1 MVKILII
8 SCVMLLAIAPVL
20 AVAQEHHTR
29 LPKQVVQHA
38 WGDIHDSF
46 WGVPLLFFASGAG
59 VTAGLAGMDDTIKE
73 KVTGHNYLGKW
84 NTISNYAGAAYTVDS
99 AAALTYV
106 GGLISKSEEWRRAGE
121 VLVESLIIAEGVTAG
136 LKYTVNRQRPNGGNY
151 SFPSGHAARTFCAAS
166 ALTTM
171 YGWWG
176 VPAFV
181 AAGAI
186 SASRITSD
194 SHYFTDVLFGAV
206 LGSTIGYGTAHFHK
220 KGKPLLFTVLPMATA
235 AGGGG
240 IQVAGSW

>member
-1 MVKILII
+1 
-8 SCVMLLAIAPVL
+8 MLLAGASLNAGAADRHVRWPRQ
-20 AVAQEHHTR
+20 VA
-29 LPKQVVQHA
+29 QHA
-38 WGDIHDSF
+38 WGDVRSSF
-46 WGVPLLFFASGAG
+46 WGVPLLFFATGAG
-59 VTAGLAGMDDTIKE
+59 VTAGLSGLDDTLRE
-73 KVTGHNYLGKW
+73 KVMGHNYLGRW
-84 NTISNYAGAAYTVDS
+84 NTVSNYAGAAYTVDG
-99 AAALTYV
+99 AAALTYM
-106 GGLISKSEEWRRAGE
+106 GGLVSRNKEWRRAGE
-121 VLVESLIIAEGVTAG
+121 VLVESLVFTEGVTAG
-136 LKYTVNRQRPNGGNY
+136 LKYAVNRQRPNGGDY

-206 LGSTIGYGTAHFHK
+206 LGSTIGYGTAHFHQRDR
-220 KGKPLLFTVLPMATA
+220 PLLFTILPMATP

-240 IQVAGSW
+240 IQLAGVW